1 MALPF
6 DIKKIPPAGWAAI
19 VGFAV
24 LAYALWHVSDTRNQ
38 KLAAG
43 SNFPAWTASHQ
54 PPENTEYQ
62 TLDMINPEA
71 SRVLPVPRD
80 GSGAVRWTAT
90 AANAGSYAMSMG
102 PPLGKRSGIEPYS
115 PFPGISYA

>member
-1 MALPF
+1 VIPLR
-6 DIKKIPPAGWAAI
+6 IKDIPPLGWLGA

-24 LAYALWHVSDTRNQ
+24 LAYGLWHVSDARNQ
-38 KLAAG
+38 NMASQA
-43 SNFPAWTASHQ
+43 NFPAWTASHQ
-54 PPENTEYQ
+54 PPENTQYQ

-90 AANAGSYAMSMG
+90 AAGSGGAAMTMG
-102 PPLGKRSGIEPYS
+102 PPLHNNRPGIAPYS
-115 PFPGISYA
+115 PFTGVSYA

>member
-1 MALPF
+1 MSF
-6 DIKKIPPAGWAAI
+6 DIKRIPPIGWVA
-19 VGFAV
+19 VGGFVV
-24 LAYALWHVSDTRNQ
+24 LGYALWHVSDARNG

-43 SNFPAWTASHQ
+43 ANFPAWTAAHQ

-62 TLDMINPEA
+62 TLDQINPEA

-102 PPLGKRSGIEPYS
+102 APILNRSGIVPYS
-115 PFPGISYA
+115 PFEGVSYA

>member
-1 MALPF
+1 VSFDVKQLP
-6 DIKKIPPAGWAAI
+6 PVGWVAI
-19 VGFAV
+19 AGFAV

-43 SNFPAWTASHQ
+43 SNFPAWTAAHQ
-54 PPENTEYQ
+54 PPENTQYQ

-102 PPLGKRSGIEPYS
+102 APILGRSGIEPYS